1 MARMTD
7 YSPVA
12 LKLWTAV
19 FLECGGKPAVLRWL
33 CCKTSLF
40 VNVFGCVCRHR
51 SSKAYAKGL
60 ALEKK
65 KKKAFSLQVQF
76 LFWQIHLNMV
86 MKLFITINRAQIP
99 GDQRIN
105 SGTAVYHISC

>member
-1 MARMTD
+1 MTD

-60 ALEKK
+60 ALKK
-65 KKKAFSLQVQF
+65 KKKCFFS
-76 LFWQIHLNMV
+76 
-86 MKLFITINRAQIP
+86 A
-99 GDQRIN
+99 G
-105 SGTAVYHISC
+105 SISILADTFKHGHEIIYNYQQSPDTR